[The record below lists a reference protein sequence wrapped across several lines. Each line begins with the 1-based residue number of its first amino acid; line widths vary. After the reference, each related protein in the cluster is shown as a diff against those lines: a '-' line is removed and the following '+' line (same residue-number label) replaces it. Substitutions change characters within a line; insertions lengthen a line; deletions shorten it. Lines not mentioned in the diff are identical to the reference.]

1 MTASDVTNMVMGL
14 KDLAPLK
21 DVIFW
26 IFTGIISIMT
36 ILQTA
41 TKYNPWV
48 SILKGIS
55 NILNQDI
62 NNQLLEI
69 QRELKEQQEKL
80 NKHITDSQNESARTQ
95 RLDILNFT
103 NEEMHER
110 SHTQEQWTNVMENI
124 DDYLTYCEVNNIA
137 NEKATSSIEW
147 LRKKYKRHMDNN
159 DFLQEGD

>member
-26 IFTGIISIMT
+26 IFVGIISIMT

-69 QRELKEQQEKL
+69 QLELKEQQ
-80 NKHITDSQNESARTQ
+80 
-95 RLDILNFT
+95 
-103 NEEMHER
+103 
-110 SHTQEQWTNVMENI
+110 
-124 DDYLTYCEVNNIA
+124 
-137 NEKATSSIEW
+137 
-147 LRKKYKRHMDNN
+147 
-159 DFLQEGD
+159 